1 MGVGHP
7 ASLEQVKQRIN
18 AMNASSVR
26 ALSERIEGD
35 IEVVQAK
42 LALDR
47 AMDALLAARQA
58 AAKRAR
64 NAHPEDEVND
74 RS

>member
-7 ASLEQVKQRIN
+7 VSLEQVKQRIN

-42 LALDR
+42 RALDR

-58 AAKRAR
+58 AAERAR